1 MVGGSKWRPDTAG
14 LKPAPVLPVRQ
25 GINLALRLR
34 RPSWIAWSLLL
45 AGLMLF
51 VTAGTWQWQRALY
64 KDALYAD
71 FDSAFRREA
80 MPLAEALKSPG
91 LPRYQPVLIEGAW
104 IPGRELLLDNR
115 TRQGVPGV
123 WVYSL
128 FQPANT
134 PAIYV
139 QRGWIPWRDRRSPPR
154 VPAIEGT
161 QLRGLLAP
169 PPAAGLQLGADV
181 ASGWPRVVTAV
192 DLVAAQRALGTPLL
206 DSVLLPAGEEPG
218 VVREFRP
225 QTLSPDKHRG
235 YAVQWYSFA
244 VAAIVLFLVLHREG
258 ARP

>member
-1 MVGGSKWRPDTAG
+1 
-14 LKPAPVLPVRQ
+14 
-25 GINLALRLR
+25 LALRLR
-34 RPSWIAWSLLL
+34 RPSRIAWLLLL
-45 AGLMLF
+45 AGLSLF
-51 VTAGTWQWQRALY
+51 LTAGVWQWQRGIY

-80 MPLAEALKSPG
+80 MPLGQALNAPG
-91 LPRYQPVLIEGAW
+91 LPRYQPVLIEGRW

-115 TRQGVPGV
+115 THQGVPGV

-128 FQPANT
+128 FQPEGL

-139 QRGWIPWRDRRSPPR
+139 QRGWIPWRDRRTPPV
-154 VPAIEGT
+154 VPPAEGT

-169 PPAAGLQLGADV
+169 PPAAGLKLGAD
-181 ASGWPRVVTAV
+181 AENGWPRVVTAV
-192 DLVAAQRALGTPLL
+192 DLTAAETALGTPLL

-218 VVREFRP
+218 FVREFRP

-235 YAVQWYSFA
+235 YAVQWFSFA